1 MLSDYNSLNAD
12 HLLKTPV
19 GLLTTRWP
27 IGHGMLTALMPAAAH
42 EQLTQVLKDDQL
54 VSADELLN
62 ITKGQSRL
70 QSASGCTG

>member
-1 MLSDYNSLNAD
+1 
-12 HLLKTPV
+12 
-19 GLLTTRWP
+19 
-27 IGHGMLTALMPAAAH
+27 MLTALMPAAAH

-70 QSASGCTG
+70 QSASGAAG